1 MAEKIDLVK
10 DSTMVKVAQKLAT
23 AVRKFAPYEAI
34 KRSVRIGKREG
45 RGTSRFIEVQV
56 GKPWSPGKK
65 GAEYAAK
72 AFDVGSGLHGK
83 LKAKYVIRPRNKK
96 ALWFPYPSPM
106 VYPGA
111 TAFINGGTFG
121 ITTKQVNHPGVKGVN
136 YTRKAMNEV
145 RPAIREILKQDVGK
159 ELKLYLR
166 AKYAKLGEK

>member
-10 DSTMVKVAQKLAT
+10 DSTMVKMAQKLAN

-34 KRSVRIGKREG
+34 KRSVSIGKREG
-45 RGTSRFIEVQV
+45 KGTSRFIEVKV

-96 ALWFPYPSPM
+96 AIWFPYADHP
-106 VYPGA
+106 VAGA
-111 TAFINGGTFG
+111 VTYTKNGVFG
-121 ITTKQVNHPGVKGVN
+121 VTTKQVNHPGVKGVN

-145 RPAIREILKQDVGK
+145 RPAIREVLKQDVGK

-166 AKYAKLGEK
+166 TKYAKLGEK